1 MDMSINTTQNPEATA
16 KLVNPDWQHG
26 DDPETHPMWDEQ
38 VQLEY
43 GMMRAGAKKIRDRVV
58 TAAAKDRMTDVT
70 QVRSLADD
78 WVPGVADAIK
88 DWIKSCDKSKGG
100 PKPIALKLIR
110 QLDPYLAA
118 MVGTRAI
125 LNHIAK
131 ETYTLANVALEI
143 GTTLE
148 HELKIRAWEEE
159 NPKDFWL
166 LQKEMERK
174 KVTKGHLRRT
184 NINRFSNHLDKG
196 TLELKWTKWRQ
207 EERFRVGWTIMDLI
221 IKTTGWF
228 DVVNDP
234 SHQFKKG
241 SWPALA
247 ITVKPGLMEWLR
259 KALDHAEIN
268 TPEFKPT
275 VVPPKR
281 WSSTRDG
288 GYYTPYVKT
297 PRLVRFKASQEL
309 QRRGAA
315 DEYDAFDMPEV
326 YTAINML
333 QETPWC
339 INTKVLDVVLDTWA
353 EKGAI
358 IKGMPE
364 LFERELPP
372 RTPRMIEHRENALLT
387 KALHGTA
394 AIPDA
399 QTLKEIEEWKR
410 KAHPVYAFN
419 AKRIGRKKLT
429 DDMLAIAKEYR
440 DYDEFYFPH
449 MLDFRGRMYPIPAFL
464 QPQGNDLARG
474 LLTFASGAPI
484 TKANGGVR
492 WLAIHLASNWGLDKE
507 PYDKRVAWV
516 HENEVLLRLIASNPD
531 GNREWTKADKP
542 WQTLAAIF
550 EWVAYLEHGDGY
562 ISSLPVMVDGTCN
575 GIQHLSALTRD
586 RTAGGYVNLVPGE
599 RPQDIYK
606 FVAQNLQAKLQEL
619 VADRGEGWEI
629 AQWWLDLCDND
640 LPRSLTKRQVMVLPY
655 GGTRDSFFGY
665 TRDWLREYH
674 PTLLDELDDQGKE
687 DIKARVVLMSN
698 MMWKAVN
705 EVVFGGM
712 RVMKWLQDMAKQ
724 AAVAD
729 QPIYWKV
736 PSGFIVRQFYGLN
749 KDKRVD
755 LMLDGT
761 MVRLQLSERTAE
773 LSVREQTQ
781 GISPNFIH
789 SLDAAC
795 LCECINRCLAAGI
808 RSFASVH
815 DAYGTLAANM
825 DVLADLLRESFV
837 HVHEHDL
844 LGGFRAAICSVV
856 SEVMILEKGL
866 DPLEAWEKA
875 EDQVDKKAGVLEM
888 GDLDIREV
896 LESPYFFA

>member
-1 MDMSINTTQNPEATA
+1 MSIDTA
-16 KLVNPDWQHG
+16 NAEPTGKLVNHNWQHG

-43 GMMRAGAKKIRDRVV
+43 GMMRAGAKKIQDRVL
-58 TAAAKDRMTDVT
+58 AAKNKDRMTEVV
-70 QVRSLADD
+70 QVRNLADD
-78 WVPGVADAIK
+78 WVPGVVDAIRS
-88 DWIKSCDKSKGG
+88 WMRSVENSKGG
-100 PKPIALKLIR
+100 PKPIAYPLIKM
-110 QLDPYLAA
+110 LDPYLAA

-148 HELKIRAWEEE
+148 HELKIREWEKE
-159 NPKDFWL
+159 NPEDFWR
-166 LQKEMERK
+166 LQQEMERK

-184 NINRFSNHLDKG
+184 NVNRFHNHMDKG
-196 TLELKWTKWRQ
+196 TLELTWRKWSQDQK
-207 EERFRVGWTIMDLI
+207 FRVGWTIMDLI

-228 DVVNDP
+228 EVVDDP

-247 ITVKPGLMEWLR
+247 ITVKPGLMEWLS
-259 KALDHAEIN
+259 KSLDHAEVN

-281 WSSTRDG
+281 WATTRDG
-288 GYYTPYVKT
+288 GYWTPYVKT
-297 PRLVRFKASQEL
+297 PRLVRFKASQEM

-315 DEYDAFDMPEV
+315 DEYDAFEMPRV
-326 YTAINML
+326 YTAINVL

-339 INTKVLDVVLDTWA
+339 INQRVLDVALTTWA
-353 EKGAI
+353 EKGVL

-364 LFERELPP
+364 LFDRDLPP
-372 RTPRMIEHRENALLT
+372 RTPRMIEHRENALLAKSLT
-387 KALHGTA
+387 GVA
-394 AIPDA
+394 AIPDD
-399 QTLKEIEEWKR
+399 QTQKEIDEWKR

-429 DDMLAIAKEYR
+429 DDMLAIAKQYR
-440 DYDEFYFPH
+440 DFDEFYFPH
-449 MLDFRGRMYPIPAFL
+449 MLDFRGRMYPIPSFL

-474 LLTFASGAPI
+474 LLTFGTAAPI
-484 TKANGGVR
+484 TQANGGVR
-492 WLAIHLASNWGLDKE
+492 WLAIQLASNWGLDKE
-507 PYDKRVAWV
+507 PYDTRVQWV
-516 HENEVLLRLIASNPD
+516 YDNEVLLRLIATNPD

-542 WQTLAAIF
+542 WQALAAVF
-550 EWVAYLEHGDGY
+550 EWVDYLDHGDGFM
-562 ISSLPVMVDGTCN
+562 SSLPVMVDGTCN

-586 RTAGGYVNLVPGE
+586 RTAGGYVNLVPSS

-606 FVAQNLQAKLQEL
+606 FVAGNLQAKLLEL
-619 VADRGEGWEI
+619 VSDGGEH
-629 AQWWLDLCDND
+629 AHTAKWWLELCGYD

-665 TRDWLREYH
+665 TRDWLKENH
-674 PTLLDELDDQGKE
+674 PRLTEELDDQGKE
-687 DIKARVVLMSN
+687 DLKDRIVLMAN
-698 MMWKAVN
+698 EMWKAVN

-724 AAVAD
+724 AAIAD

-749 KDKRVD
+749 KNKDVK
-755 LMLDGT
+755 LLLDGT
-761 MVRLQLSERTAE
+761 RVEIRLTERTAE

-795 LCECINRCLAAGI
+795 LCECINRCLEAGI
-808 RSFASVH
+808 TSFASVH
-815 DAYGTLAANM
+815 DAYGTHAANM
-825 DVLADLLRESFV
+825 EALADILRESFV
-837 HVHEHDL
+837 AVHEHDL
-844 LGGFRAAICSVV
+844 LGMFRQAICSVV
-856 SEVMILEKGL
+856 SEVTILEKDL
-866 DPLEAWEKA
+866 DPQEAWEKA
-875 EDQVDKKAGVLEM
+875 EEQVDMKAGRLEM
-888 GDLDIREV
+888 GDLDILEV

>member
-1 MDMSINTTQNPEATA
+1 MTIDTSDIEETGKLINH
-16 KLVNPDWQHG
+16 DWKPG

-43 GMMRAGAKKIRDRVV
+43 GMMRSGAKKLQDRVI
-58 TAAAKDRMTDVT
+58 TAKGKDRMTDLT
-70 QVRSLADD
+70 QVRGLADD

-88 DWIKSCDKSKGG
+88 GWLRMVEGSKGG
-100 PKPIALKLIR
+100 PKPIAYPLIKAM
-110 QLDPYLAA
+110 DPYLAA

-148 HELKIRAWEEE
+148 HEQKVREWEKE
-159 NPKDFWL
+159 NPKDFWK
-166 LQKEMERK
+166 LQQEMERK

-184 NINRFSNHLDKG
+184 NINRFSNHMDKG
-196 TLELKWTKWRQ
+196 TLELTWKKWSSDQ
-207 EERFRVGWTIMDLI
+207 RFRVGWTIMDLL
-221 IKTTGWF
+221 IKHTGWF
-228 DVVNDP
+228 EVVNDP

-247 ITVKPGLMEWLR
+247 ITVKPGLMDWLA
-259 KALDHAEIN
+259 KKLDHAEVN
-268 TPEFKPT
+268 TPDFKPT

-281 WSSTRDG
+281 WSTTRDG
-288 GYYTPYVKT
+288 GYWTPYVKT

-309 QRRGAA
+309 QKRGAA
-315 DEYDAFDMPEV
+315 DEYDAFDMPKV
-326 YTAINML
+326 YSALNVL
-333 QETPWC
+333 QETAWC
-339 INTKVLDVVLDTWA
+339 INQRVLDVALTSWA
-353 EKGAI
+353 ERGLL

-372 RTPRMIEHRENALLT
+372 RTPRMIEHRESAGLA
-387 KALHGTA
+387 KALHGMA
-394 AIPDA
+394 AIPDD
-399 QTLKEIEEWKR
+399 QTQKEIDEWKR

-440 DYDEFYFPH
+440 DYDEFFFPH

-474 LLTFASGAPI
+474 LLTFSGAAPI
-484 TKANGGVR
+484 TLANGGVR
-492 WLAIHLASNWGLDKE
+492 WLAIHLASNWGHDKL
-507 PYDKRVAWV
+507 PYDDRVKWV
-516 HENEVLLRLIASNPD
+516 YDNEVLLRLIAANPD
-531 GNREWTKADKP
+531 GNREWAQADKP
-542 WQTLAAIF
+542 WQALAAIF
-550 EWVAYLEHGDGY
+550 EWVDYLDHGDGFM
-562 ISSLPVMVDGTCN
+562 SSLPVMVDGTCN

-586 RTAGGYVNLVPGE
+586 RVAGGYVNLVPSE

-606 FVAQNLQAKLQEL
+606 FVADNLQAKLLEL
-619 VADRGEGWEI
+619 VGDRGENWDV
-629 AQWWLDLCDND
+629 AQWWLDLCPDG

-665 TRDWLREYH
+665 TRDWLKEYH
-674 PTLLDELDDQGKE
+674 PKLTEELDEQGKE
-687 DIKARVVLMSN
+687 DIKARIVLMSN
-698 MMWKAVN
+698 EMWKAVN

-724 AAVAD
+724 AAIAD

-749 KDKRVD
+749 KEKRVD
-755 LMLDGT
+755 LLLDGT
-761 MVRLQLSERTAE
+761 RCRIHLSERTAE

-795 LCECINRCLAAGI
+795 LCECLNRCEELGI
-808 RSFASVH
+808 KSFASVH
-815 DAYGTLAANM
+815 DAYGTHAANM
-825 DVLADLLRESFV
+825 DTLADLLRESFV

-856 SEVMILEKGL
+856 SEVSILEKGL
-866 DPLEAWEKA
+866 DPQEAWEKA
-875 EDQVDKKAGVLEM
+875 EEQVDMKAGRLEM
-888 GDLDIREV
+888 GDLELREV